1 MKKQT
6 KFQLML
12 VIIIAL
18 TATVVYLATHTK
30 KVFVPRPRPRLVHPP
45 PPPRMEREFRQPPI
59 RTWKPG
65 HFHQMG
71 LLTNE
76 AGETLPLYGKEVNG
90 RRDRY
95 NFYTTTGSENLY
107 SIPIGIKDRDCMDEV
122 GCQELHGSESV
133 DVMGKGSFN
142 VNMYRVNNF
151 I

>member
-12 VIIIAL
+12 IIIIAL

-30 KVFVPRPRPRLVHPP
+30 KVFVPHPHPRPRLVHPP
-45 PPPRMEREFRQPPI
+45 PPLEFRQPPI
-59 RTWKPG
+59 RKWKPG

-107 SIPIGIKDRDCMDEV
+107 SIPVIKDRDCMDDV

>member
-45 PPPRMEREFRQPPI
+45 PPPPRMEREFRQPPV

-71 LLTNE
+71 ILTNE

-107 SIPIGIKDRDCMDEV
+107 SIPIPSA
-122 GCQELHGSESV
+122 Q
-133 DVMGKGSFN
+133 
-142 VNMYRVNNF
+142 NF
-151 I
+151 QKVSSNERRAFEKFTILFSSWTKLVL